1 MADEMR
7 SPSGL
12 GALDDARLEAALR
25 AVGFALAMPTRAS
38 ATLAGNVTS
47 RIVAERPARA
57 GAGWSWSP
65 PRLRR
70 STILAIAAT
79 LILAAAAAAAI
90 GFNLPGLR
98 IMFGPPPSLPPPATP
113 GTSVPHLPGALLGLG
128 TVVTMDDAQA
138 VVDFPLTLPTDP
150 DLGPPDAT
158 YLRLGRV
165 ALVWA
170 PGPRLPATSD
180 PEIGLVLNE
189 FLGDF
194 DEMVV
199 EKTAQSGTHV
209 EPVLVGGAPGYWIA
223 GAPHFFVY
231 LDPSGTPIEDTYRSV
246 GQTLVWTSDG
256 ITFRLET
263 GLDRDA
269 AIRLAASLR

>member
-1 MADEMR
+1 MTDEMR
-7 SPSGL
+7 SRSGL
-12 GALDDARLEAALR
+12 GALDDAGLEAALR
-25 AVGFALAMPTRAS
+25 AVGAVLAMPTRAS
-38 ATLAGNVTS
+38 ATLAGKVTS
-47 RIVAERPARA
+47 RIVAELPARA

-98 IMFGPPPSLPPPATP
+98 IIFGPPPSLPPAATP

-170 PGPRLPATSD
+170 PGPGLPATSD
-180 PEIGLVLNE
+180 PEIGLLLNS
-189 FLGDF
+189 FHGSY
-194 DEMVV
+194 DEIVV
-199 EKTAQSGTHV
+199 EKVADSGTHV
-209 EPVLVGGAPGYWIA
+209 EAITVNGAPGYWID

-231 LDPSGTPIEDTYRSV
+231 LDPSGRQVEDTYRSV
-246 GQTLVWTSDG
+246 GQTLVWTRDG